1 VTGTPWVVTPA
12 LLEQL
17 SSELLG
23 LQFQPTARVDGRYER
38 YSLDFE
44 GDRQSRSVVIPLDPE
59 SVDFVELGLEAIAKA
74 SDVADSLGRSSNFLN
89 ALASTHQV
97 DVVRFARDVPSRD
110 GSIRWDEGE
119 RLFASARGSL
129 TVAAKT
135 AFERQAA
142 FGRELKGVGQRFME
156 SVRMGQ
162 TEVGSFVVTAFSPV
176 DAIIIKTVSRKSSPQ
191 MPAVEESVTGRD
203 VTSTLN
209 EALGATLEIVS
220 DKRLQATASAFES
233 AVKFGVSRELLTS
246 LADGVGK
253 SGAVQVQLSG
263 PKRGQAALVGVHVFE
278 ASQTESIR
286 MGARRL
292 AQAFPRQTVELVG
305 RVEVLSRPKPGEFGI
320 VRLEVVEGSAAKS
333 VKIRL
338 TEAQFEIAAS
348 SIAKER
354 FVRVQGTQE
363 REGDTFWMYNPRIVT
378 TDDGRTRLI

>member
-1 VTGTPWVVTPA
+1 VTPSQWHVTPA

-17 SSELLG
+17 ASELLA
-23 LQFQPTARVDGRYER
+23 LQFHPTARIAGRYER
-38 YSLDFE
+38 YSLDA
-44 GDRQSRSVVIPLDPE
+44 GQNQPSRSVLIPLDPT
-59 SVDFVELGLEAIAKA
+59 SVDFVELGREAIMQA
-74 SDVADSLGRSSNFLN
+74 SDVAESLGRSSNFLN
-89 ALASTHQV
+89 ALASGHQV
-97 DVVRFARDVPSRD
+97 DVVRFAREVASND

-142 FGRELKGVGQRFME
+142 FGRELKGVGQKYME

-176 DAIIIKTVSRKSSPQ
+176 DAVIVRPPQQDKSPSSVV
-191 MPAVEESVTGRD
+191 VEESVTGRD

-209 EALGATLEIVS
+209 EALGATIDIVT
-220 DKRLQATASAFES
+220 DKNLQAIASAFES

-253 SGAVQVQLSG
+253 SGSVQVQLTG
-263 PKRGQAALVGVHVFE
+263 PARGQAALVGLHVFE

-286 MGARRL
+286 KGARSL
-292 AQAFPRQTVELVG
+292 AVAFPKHPVELVG
-305 RVEVLSRPKPGEFGI
+305 RVEVLSRPRPGEFGI
-320 VRLEVVEGSAAKS
+320 VRLEVVEGSTARS

-338 TEAQFEIAAS
+338 NEEQFEIAAS
-348 SIAKER
+348 SISKER
-354 FVRVQGTQE
+354 FVRVKGTQE

-378 TDDGRTRLI
+378 TDDGHTRLI